1 MIRRTRIQTPFS
13 QRHIADWERNR
24 KRPEILYHNQFLREI
39 AQKVQSLRGTEN
51 RNAVAQRGDSNPLAG
66 PARAPENSSWRAA
79 GYPEVKPARRS
90 REICPHKSP
99 SGVIVQTERLFG
111 PIVLGWRLNHT
122 VSSAVK
128 EGHAALVG
136 PLCLGWTN
144 AG

>member
-1 MIRRTRIQTPFS
+1 MLSPSGVTLILSPG
-13 QRHIADWERNR
+13 
-24 KRPEILYHNQFLREI
+24 RPGLPKTVLG
-39 AQKVQSLRGTEN
+39 V
-51 RNAVAQRGDSNPLAG
+51 
-66 PARAPENSSWRAA
+66 AA
-79 GYPEVKPARRS
+79 GYPEVKPAR